1 MPFEIGPYIFTIASL
16 TDFAPKV
23 PGVYGVSGAVGMI
36 YVGQSED
43 IYDRLLHHL
52 NDESHCI
59 WKYSPHTFHFEKV
72 LGGKGARRKLV
83 DELIAEYDPPCNKT

>member
-1 MPFEIGPYIFTIASL
+1 MPFANGPHLFSIGNITLY
-16 TDFAPKV
+16 APKA
-23 PGVYGVSGAVGMI
+23 PGVYGVSGAGEMI

-43 IYDRLLHHL
+43 IQDRLLQHF
-52 NDESHCI
+52 NDESHRM

-72 LGGKGARRKLV
+72 LGGEVARRKRK